1 MITIK
6 HKGNFDKTTA
16 FLNKMKQRDVRSILN
31 KYGKRGVDLLAAAT
45 PVDSGVTA
53 KSWSYDIVVEKNRY
67 EIHWNNSNVKDGV
80 NIAMILQ
87 YGHGTRQ
94 GGYVQGKDY
103 INPVT
108 QQVFDEMANE
118 LWGEVIHS

>member
-16 FLNKMKQRDVRSILN
+16 FLNKMKQRDVRNILN

-45 PVDSGVTA
+45 PIDSGVTA

-67 EIHWNNSNVKDGV
+67 EIHWSNSNVKDGV

>member
-16 FLNKMKQRDVRSILN
+16 FLNKMKQRDVRNILN